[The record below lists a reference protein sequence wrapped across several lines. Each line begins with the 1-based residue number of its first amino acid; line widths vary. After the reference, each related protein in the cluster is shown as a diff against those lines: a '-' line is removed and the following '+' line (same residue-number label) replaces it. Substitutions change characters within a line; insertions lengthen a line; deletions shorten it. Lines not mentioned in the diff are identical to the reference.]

1 MWREA
6 DIDVFY
12 ERLSARLREPLP
24 GRAMQET
31 HAVEMSFGRHFGP
44 PRFDARPAA
53 VIVLL
58 YRHAADA
65 SGLRLP
71 LIVRPMESPYH
82 AGQVSLPGGAVE
94 VGETVIDAVAARV
107 GGRTGNAAIE
117 T

>member
-24 GRAMQET
+24 GLAMQET

-82 AGQVSLPGGAVE
+82 AGQVSLPG
-94 VGETVIDAVAARV
+94 ARSKWV
-107 GGRTGNAAIE
+107 RQ
-117 T
+117 